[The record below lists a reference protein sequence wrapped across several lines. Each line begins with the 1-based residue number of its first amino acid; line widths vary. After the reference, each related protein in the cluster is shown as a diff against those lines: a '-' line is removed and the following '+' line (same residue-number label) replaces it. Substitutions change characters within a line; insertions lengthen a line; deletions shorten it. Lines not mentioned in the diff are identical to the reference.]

1 MRHANPGRKGAP
13 ACRITSL
20 PGAPLDD
27 RTHWLTEIR
36 RAVRSDGDADL
47 RALVILAATRSLG
60 ELPATANEALTLRI
74 MSRVALTMAGLNQ
87 HDLRRLDVL
96 SDLAKAWMA
105 FESTWYDEQGRPF
118 GADGKERSA
127 ASRR

>member
-1 MRHANPGRKGAP
+1 L
-13 ACRITSL
+13 IE
-20 PGAPLDD
+20 

-47 RALVILAATRSLG
+47 RALVILTATRSLG

-105 FESTWYDEQGRPF
+105 FESTWYDEQGRPLDA
-118 GADGKERSA
+118 ADEGRST